1 MKNPDFSVSPD
12 APASADAVA
21 LMREVCVLASTA
33 IRLSRDR
40 FGLVDDVDDDDLQD
54 RLQLMRQALGRIGW
68 VADVA
73 MRKLGDTGAFA
84 TAEDWMLPGA

>member
-1 MKNPDFSVSPD
+1 MKNPNFHVLPD
-12 APASADAVA
+12 GAPSEDAVA

-40 FGLVDDVDDDDLQD
+40 FGLVEDVDDDDLHD

-73 MRKLGDTGAFA
+73 MRKLGNDGVFA
-84 TAEDWMLPGA
+84 TAEDWMLPGV